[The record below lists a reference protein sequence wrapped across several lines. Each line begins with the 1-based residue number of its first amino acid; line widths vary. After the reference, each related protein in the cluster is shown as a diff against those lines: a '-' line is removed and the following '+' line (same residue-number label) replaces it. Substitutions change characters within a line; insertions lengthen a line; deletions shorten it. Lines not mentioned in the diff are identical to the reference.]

1 VQLNIAGVC
10 VSLKGIG
17 IYFPRANTSIEN
29 KCDFRK
35 SKMKIK
41 KYFFVFLLNKKCIL
55 SANKIFHKM
64 YISETTVRVRYAE
77 TDKMGYVYYGN
88 YTQYYEVGRVE
99 ALRALGTSY
108 KEMEDNG
115 VMLPVYTCNLK
126 YLKPAL
132 YDDLLIIKTTI
143 KELPTLKITF
153 DYEIYNQKNELLN
166 TGNTTL
172 VFINMS
178 TNKPCRAPE
187 SFIDRI
193 KQYF

>member
-1 VQLNIAGVC
+1 
-10 VSLKGIG
+10 
-17 IYFPRANTSIEN
+17 
-29 KCDFRK
+29 
-35 SKMKIK
+35 
-41 KYFFVFLLNKKCIL
+41 
-55 SANKIFHKM
+55 M

-99 ALRALGTSY
+99 AMRALGTSY

-115 VMLPVYTCNLK
+115 VMLPVYTCSLK
-126 YLKPAL
+126 YMKPAL
-132 YDDLLIIKTTI
+132 YDDLLLIKTII

-153 DYEIYNQKNELLN
+153 DYEIYNEKNELLN

-172 VFINMS
+172 VFINME

-187 SFIDRI
+187 SFIERI
-193 KQYF
+193 KNYF